1 MANHVR
7 QQVREAVS
15 TLLTGLTTTES
26 RVYQSRITPLQANEL
41 PALLVAT
48 NGETLE
54 ALSVTNNPLL
64 ERSLTIT
71 VTAVAKAVS
80 NLDDTLDAMIKEV
93 EQAINASA
101 TANTLNGLVKEIS
114 LKELEI
120 EMNAEAE
127 MPIGQATMTFIASY
141 YTQAATPDVSI

>member
-48 NGETLE
+48 NGET
-54 ALSVTNNPLL
+54 
-64 ERSLTIT
+64 
-71 VTAVAKAVS
+71 
-80 NLDDTLDAMIKEV
+80 
-93 EQAINASA
+93 
-101 TANTLNGLVKEIS
+101 
-114 LKELEI
+114 
-120 EMNAEAE
+120 
-127 MPIGQATMTFIASY
+127 
-141 YTQAATPDVSI
+141 